1 MEKWIDTGVDGAY
14 GRIMKNPLTGD
25 YAEEVDYQYLRELS
39 EAGKVIV
46 GVWEAQER
54 VAALCRLVY

>member
-1 MEKWIDTGVDGAY
+1 MDKWIDMGVDGAY
-14 GRIMKNPLTGD
+14 GRIMRNPATGD

-46 GVWEAQER
+46 GVWEAQE
-54 VAALCRLVY
+54 VAAAFAG